1 MSDAR
6 DTLRDWRAELTAE
19 LAVAESALAVAETAA
34 KKAAV
39 AENKEVEQLGLVI
52 GPILRSRETLAPPL
66 GMRVDEARAVV
77 EHARSAAT
85 HARHSRDAACKI
97 VADLHRA
104 LLQLDQAL
112 ARNDHSWPT

>member
-6 DTLRDWRAELTAE
+6 DTLRDWRADLIAE
-19 LAVAESALAVAETAA
+19 LAAAESALAVAETAS
-34 KKAAV
+34 KEAAV
-39 AENKEVEQLGLVI
+39 AEREEIERLGLVI

-66 GMRVDEARAVV
+66 GLRVDEVRAVA

-112 ARNDHSWPT
+112 ARND